1 MSAEE
6 VLLNFMGR
14 PGYKPMRLEAIVTAL
29 GGGREDLMRLRK
41 TMPRMLK
48 TGAVITVKGHLL
60 ALPAARA
67 AAPGTAPSPAR
78 KPEADLLEGTIL
90 FRPSGSARVVFD
102 AIPGSPP
109 RDQLH
114 IDSDDT
120 HVALHGDRVL
130 VKLNANRRDRNG
142 DDWGTGTVVRV
153 VKRALTQLTGT
164 LGNNRLQ
171 WFVVPD
177 DPRVS
182 REIIV
187 RDPARAGLVPAPKPG
202 DKVVA
207 RLDAWERRN
216 LSPTGTITEVLG
228 VTHTPMAEYLAIL
241 RRYGLNPEFP
251 PAVSAEANS
260 FGKTVQKADCMGR
273 EDFRAIPTI
282 TIDPDDA
289 KDFDDA
295 LSVQRMPNGNI
306 RVGIHIADVSSYV
319 KTGSPLDVEARQRGN
334 STYLVGTVIPMLPHA
349 LSSGLCSLVEAED
362 RLVKTVICEF
372 TREARLV
379 KTEFANSVIRSIKR
393 LTYKQAYGFLQHLTK
408 DEIRALPA
416 PPPHQTGSPGRPLAE
431 LTDAELDLIQGMIDD
446 LWSIGKVLRAER
458 FRAGSLDLDMKE
470 IKIYCDK
477 DGWADRTEVVKHDE
491 SHQLIEEFM
500 LLANESVA
508 TALDKGSVP
517 HVCRVHDDPDPEKLG
532 ALREELAG
540 NGFQVGDLTHRSEMV
555 KLLASLKD
563 REDGYT
569 IRIQLLRSLK
579 QACYRPSADGHFGL
593 AKQHYSHFTSPI
605 RRYAD
610 LLEHRIFDA
619 YIQKHGVRSAPKEPL
634 RSPGIGELTR
644 SCEHISIT
652 ERNSSEAERD
662 SVKIKILELFEREVA
677 RADKRPFEATITEVK
692 PHGLMIELNASQAYG
707 LVHMS
712 TLTDDYYCL
721 NDRGNMLVGSRTGRK
736 FMAGGV
742 IQVTV
747 DRVDRFKRQVDFRL
761 YDDRQTVKPRGP
773 ERRKGGHGR

>member
-1 MSAEE
+1 M
-6 VLLNFMGR
+6 
-14 PGYKPMRLEAIVTAL
+14 
-29 GGGREDLMRLRK
+29 
-41 TMPRMLK
+41 
-48 TGAVITVKGHLL
+48 
-60 ALPAARA
+60 
-67 AAPGTAPSPAR
+67 
-78 KPEADLLEGTIL
+78 
-90 FRPSGSARVVFD
+90 
-102 AIPGSPP
+102 
-109 RDQLH
+109 
-114 IDSDDT
+114 
-120 HVALHGDRVL
+120 
-130 VKLNANRRDRNG
+130 
-142 DDWGTGTVVRV
+142 
-153 VKRALTQLTGT
+153 
-164 LGNNRLQ
+164 
-171 WFVVPD
+171 
-177 DPRVS
+177 
-182 REIIV
+182 
-187 RDPARAGLVPAPKPG
+187 RDPSRAGLLPAPKPG
-202 DKVVA
+202 DKVVV

-260 FGKTVQKADCMGR
+260 FAKSVQKAECIGR

-416 PPPHQTGSPGRPLAE
+416 PPPHQTGSPGRPLSE

-446 LWSIGKVLRAER
+446 LWSIGKPLRAER

-579 QACYRPSADGHFGL
+579 QACYRASPDGHFGL

-619 YIQKHGVRSAPKEPL
+619 YIQKHGVRSAPKEPV

-662 SVKIKILELFEREVA
+662 SVKIKILELFEREVD

-712 TLTDDYYCL
+712 TLTDDHYRL
-721 NDRGNMLVGSRTGRK
+721 NDRGNILVGSRTGRK

-761 YDDRQTVKPRGP
+761 FDDRQTVKPRGP

>member
-1 MSAEE
+1 M
-6 VLLNFMGR
+6 
-14 PGYKPMRLEAIVTAL
+14 
-29 GGGREDLMRLRK
+29 
-41 TMPRMLK
+41 
-48 TGAVITVKGHLL
+48 
-60 ALPAARA
+60 
-67 AAPGTAPSPAR
+67 
-78 KPEADLLEGTIL
+78 
-90 FRPSGSARVVFD
+90 
-102 AIPGSPP
+102 
-109 RDQLH
+109 
-114 IDSDDT
+114 
-120 HVALHGDRVL
+120 
-130 VKLNANRRDRNG
+130 
-142 DDWGTGTVVRV
+142 
-153 VKRALTQLTGT
+153 
-164 LGNNRLQ
+164 
-171 WFVVPD
+171 
-177 DPRVS
+177 
-182 REIIV
+182 
-187 RDPARAGLVPAPKPG
+187 RDPARAGLTPAPKPG
-202 DKVVA
+202 DKVVV

-216 LSPTGTITEVLG
+216 LSPTGTVTEVLG

-241 RRYGLNPEFP
+241 RRYGLRPEFP
-251 PAVSAEANS
+251 PAVAAEANA
-260 FGKTVQKADCMGR
+260 FGKVVTKADCVGR

-295 LSVQRMPNGNI
+295 LSVQRMPDGNV
-306 RVGIHIADVSSYV
+306 RVGIHIADVSAYV
-319 KTGSPLDVEARQRGN
+319 KTGSPLDVEARERGN

-372 TREARLV
+372 TPDAQLV
-379 KTEFANSVIRSIKR
+379 KTEFANSVIRSVKR
-393 LTYKQAYGFLQHLTK
+393 LTYKQAYAFLQHLTK
-408 DEIRALPA
+408 DQIRALPA

-431 LTDAELDLIQGMIDD
+431 LTDAELDLVQGMIDD
-446 LWSIGKVLRAER
+446 LWNIAKVLRAER
-458 FRAGSLDLDMKE
+458 FRAGSLDLEMKE

-477 DGWADRTEVVKHDE
+477 DGWADRTEVVQHDE

-508 TALDKGSVP
+508 TALDKASIP
-517 HVCRVHDDPDPEKLG
+517 HVNRVHDDPDPEKLA

-540 NGFQVGDLTHRSEMV
+540 NGFKVGDLTHRSEMV

-579 QACYRPSADGHFGL
+579 QACYRPSPDGHFGL
-593 AKQHYSHFTSPI
+593 AKRHYSHFTSPI
-605 RRYAD
+605 RRYSD

-619 YIQKHGVRSAPKEPL
+619 FIQKQGVRSAPKEPL
-634 RSPGIGELTR
+634 RSPGLSELTR

-662 SVKIKILELFEREVA
+662 SVKIKLLELFEREAA
-677 RADKRPFEATITEVK
+677 RPDKRPFEATITDVK
-692 PHGLMIELNASQAYG
+692 PHGLMVELNASQAYG

-712 TLTDDYYCL
+712 TLTDDYYRL

-736 FMAGGV
+736 FMPGGV

-761 YDDRQTVKPRGP
+761 YDDRQVQKPRGP
-773 ERRKGGHGR
+773 ERRKGQR

>member
-6 VLLNFMGR
+6 ILLNFMGR
-14 PGYKPMRLEAIVTAL
+14 PGYKPMRLEQIITAL
-29 GGGREDLMRLRK
+29 GGSRDDLKRLQK
-41 TMPRMLK
+41 SIPRLLK
-48 TGAVITVKGHLL
+48 AGAVATVKGHLL
-60 ALPAARA
+60 TLPKAATGSKVPTRDD
-67 AAPGTAPSPAR
+67 S
-78 KPEADLLEGTIL
+78 LLEGTIL

-102 AIPGSPP
+102 AVPGEAP
-109 RDQLH
+109 REQLH
-114 IDSDDT
+114 IDADDT

-130 VKLNANRRDRNG
+130 IKINTGRRDRNG

-153 VKRALTQLTGT
+153 VKRALNQITGT
-164 LGNNRLQ
+164 LGHNRLQ

-177 DPRVS
+177 DPRIS

-187 RDPARAGLVPAPKPG
+187 RDPTKGDFKPAPLQG

-216 LSPTGTITEVLG
+216 LSPTGTVIEILG

-251 PAVSAEANS
+251 PAVAAEATS
-260 FGKTVQKADCMGR
+260 FSKQVSRSDCMGR
-273 EDFRAIPTI
+273 EDFRKIPTI

-295 LSVQRMPNGNI
+295 LSVERMPNGNI
-306 RVGIHIADVSSYV
+306 RVGIHIADVSHYV

-372 TREARLV
+372 TKEARLV
-379 KTEFANSVIRSIKR
+379 KTEFANSVIRSLKR
-393 LTYKQAYGFLQHLTK
+393 LTYKQAYGFLQKLSK
-408 DEIRALPA
+408 DELRALPA

-431 LTDAELDLIQGMIDD
+431 LRDDELDLIQGMIDD
-446 LWSIGKVLRAER
+446 LWSIGKVIRAER
-458 FRAGSLDLDMKE
+458 FRQGSLDLEMKE

-477 DGWADRTEVVKHDE
+477 DGWADRTEIVQHDE

-517 HVCRVHDDPDPEKLG
+517 HVCRVHDDPDPEKLA
-532 ALREELAG
+532 ALRLELSEDG
-540 NGFQVGDLTHRSEMV
+540 MKVGDLTHRSEMV
-555 KLLASLKD
+555 KLLASLKT

-579 QACYRPSADGHFGL
+579 QACYRPAPDGHFGL
-593 AKQHYSHFTSPI
+593 AKTHYSHFTSPI

-619 YIQKHGVRSAPKEPL
+619 YIAKHRVPSAPKDPP
-634 RSPGIGELTR
+634 RSPGLGELTR

-652 ERNSSEAERD
+652 ERNSAEAERD
-662 SVKIKILELFEREVA
+662 SVKIKILELFEREVE
-677 RADKRPFEATITEVK
+677 RKGDKRPFEATITDVK
-692 PHGLMIELNASQAYG
+692 PHGLMVELSASNAFG

-712 TLTDDYYCL
+712 TLTDDYYRI

-761 YDDRQTVKPRGP
+761 YDDRAAQKPRGP
-773 ERRKGGHGR
+773 ERRKGAR

>member
-6 VLLNFMGR
+6 VLLKFLGK
-14 PGYKPMRLEAIVTAL
+14 PGYKPMRLEAIVQAL
-29 GGGREDLMRLRK
+29 GGDKEDLRRLSK
-41 TMPRMLK
+41 TIPRLIK
-48 TGAVITVKGHLL
+48 AGAVVTVKGHLL
-60 ALPAARA
+60 ALPSAGF
-67 AAPGTAPSPAR
+67 APVGAPAR
-78 KPEADLLEGTIL
+78 KQASDLLEGTIL

-102 AIPGSPP
+102 AVPGSPP
-109 RDQLH
+109 REQLH
-114 IDSDDT
+114 IDADDT

-130 VKLNANRRDRNG
+130 IKLNANRRDRNG
-142 DDWGTGTVVRV
+142 DDWGTGTVVSI

-164 LGNNRLQ
+164 IGNNRLQ

-177 DPRVS
+177 DPRIS

-187 RDPARAGLVPAPKPG
+187 RDPARAGLTPAPKSG
-202 DKVVA
+202 DKVVV
-207 RLDAWERRN
+207 RLDVWERRN
-216 LSPTGTITEVLG
+216 LNPTGTVTEVLG

-241 RRYGLNPEFP
+241 RRYGLRPEFP
-251 PAVSAEANS
+251 PEVAAAANS
-260 FGKTVQKADCMGR
+260 FGKVVTKADCVGR
-273 EDFRAIPTI
+273 EDFRQIPTI

-295 LSVQRMPNGNI
+295 LSVQRMPNGNV

-319 KTGSPLDVEARQRGN
+319 KSGSPLDVEARERGN

-372 TREARLV
+372 TPDARLV
-379 KTEFANSVIRSIKR
+379 KTEFANSVIRSVKR

-458 FRAGSLDLDMKE
+458 FRAGSLDLEMKE

-477 DGWADRTEVVKHDE
+477 DGWADRTEVVQHDS

-508 TALDKGSVP
+508 TALDKASIP
-517 HVCRVHDDPDPEKLG
+517 HVNRVHDDPDPEKLA

-579 QACYRPSADGHFGL
+579 QACYRPSPDGHFGL
-593 AKQHYSHFTSPI
+593 AKLHYSHFTSPI
-605 RRYAD
+605 RRYSD

-619 YIQKHGVRSAPKEPL
+619 YIQKNGVRSAPKEPL

-662 SVKIKILELFEREVA
+662 SVKIKLLELFEREAA
-677 RADKRPFEATITEVK
+677 RPDKRPFEATITDVK
-692 PHGLMIELNASQAYG
+692 PHGLMVELNASQAYG

-712 TLTDDYYCL
+712 TLTDDYYRL

-736 FMAGGV
+736 FMPGGV

-761 YDDRQTVKPRGP
+761 YDDRQVQKPRGP
-773 ERRKGGHGR
+773 ERRKGQR

>member
-662 SVKIKILELFEREVA
+662 SVKIKILELFEREVD

-712 TLTDDYYCL
+712 TLTDDHYRL

>member
-6 VLLNFMGR
+6 VLLKFLAR
-14 PGYKPMRLEAIVTAL
+14 PGYKPMRLEAIVQAL
-29 GGGREDLMRLRK
+29 GGTREDLRRLSK
-41 TMPRMLK
+41 TIPRLIK
-48 TGAVITVKGHLL
+48 AGAVVTVKGHQL
-60 ALPAARA
+60 ALPF
-67 AAPGTAPSPAR
+67 PGQGGGVR
-78 KPEADLLEGTIL
+78 KPDAELLEGTIL

-102 AIPGSPP
+102 AVPGSPP
-109 RDQLH
+109 REQLH
-114 IDSDDT
+114 VDADDT

-130 VKLNANRRDRNG
+130 VKLNANRRERNG
-142 DDWGTGTVVRV
+142 DDWGTGSVVRI

-164 LGNNRLQ
+164 IGNNRLQ

-177 DPRVS
+177 DPRIS

-187 RDPARAGLVPAPKPG
+187 RDPARAGLTPAPKPG
-202 DKVVA
+202 DKVVV

-216 LSPTGTITEVLG
+216 LSPTGTVTEVLG

-241 RRYGLNPEFP
+241 RRYGLRPEFP
-251 PAVSAEANS
+251 PAVAAEANA
-260 FGKTVQKADCMGR
+260 FGKVVTKADYVGR

-295 LSVQRMPNGNI
+295 LSVQRMPNGNV

-319 KTGSPLDVEARQRGN
+319 KTGSPLDVEARERGN

-372 TREARLV
+372 TPDARLV
-379 KTEFANSVIRSIKR
+379 KTEFANSVIRSVKR

-408 DEIRALPA
+408 DQLRALPA

-431 LTDAELDLIQGMIDD
+431 LTDAELDLVQGMIDD
-446 LWSIGKVLRAER
+446 LWNIAKVLRAER
-458 FRAGSLDLDMKE
+458 FRAGSLDLEMKE

-477 DGWADRTEVVKHDE
+477 DGWADRTEVVTHDE

-508 TALDKGSVP
+508 TALDKASIP
-517 HVCRVHDDPDPEKLG
+517 HVNRVHDDPDPEKLA

-540 NGFQVGDLTHRSEMV
+540 NGFKVGDLTHRSEMV
-555 KLLASLKD
+555 KLLASLKE
-563 REDGYT
+563 REDGYS

-579 QACYRPSADGHFGL
+579 QACYRPSPDGHFGL
-593 AKQHYSHFTSPI
+593 AKRHYSHFTSPI
-605 RRYAD
+605 RRYSD

-619 YIQKHGVRSAPKEPL
+619 FIQKQGVRSAPKEPL

-662 SVKIKILELFEREVA
+662 SVKIKLLELFEREAA
-677 RADKRPFEATITEVK
+677 RPDKRPFEATITDVK
-692 PHGLMIELNASQAYG
+692 PHGLMVELNASQAYG

-712 TLTDDYYCL
+712 TLTDDYYRL
-721 NDRGNMLVGSRTGRK
+721 NDRGNMLVGGRTGRK
-736 FMAGGV
+736 FMPGGV

-761 YDDRQTVKPRGP
+761 YDDRQAQKPRGP
-773 ERRKGGHGR
+773 ERRKGQR

>member
-1 MSAEE
+1 
-6 VLLNFMGR
+6 
-14 PGYKPMRLEAIVTAL
+14 
-29 GGGREDLMRLRK
+29 
-41 TMPRMLK
+41 
-48 TGAVITVKGHLL
+48 
-60 ALPAARA
+60 
-67 AAPGTAPSPAR
+67 
-78 KPEADLLEGTIL
+78 
-90 FRPSGSARVVFD
+90 
-102 AIPGSPP
+102 
-109 RDQLH
+109 
-114 IDSDDT
+114 
-120 HVALHGDRVL
+120 
-130 VKLNANRRDRNG
+130 
-142 DDWGTGTVVRV
+142 
-153 VKRALTQLTGT
+153 
-164 LGNNRLQ
+164 
-171 WFVVPD
+171 
-177 DPRVS
+177 
-182 REIIV
+182 
-187 RDPARAGLVPAPKPG
+187 
-202 DKVVA
+202 
-207 RLDAWERRN
+207 
-216 LSPTGTITEVLG
+216 
-228 VTHTPMAEYLAIL
+228 MAEYLAIL
-241 RRYGLNPEFP
+241 RRYGLRPEFP
-251 PAVSAEANS
+251 PEVAAAANS
-260 FGKTVQKADCMGR
+260 FGKTVQKADCVGR
-273 EDFRAIPTI
+273 EDFRQIPTI

-295 LSVQRMPNGNI
+295 LSVQRMPNGNV

-319 KTGSPLDVEARQRGN
+319 KSGSPLDVEARERGN

-372 TREARLV
+372 TPDARLV
-379 KTEFANSVIRSIKR
+379 KTEFANSVIRSVKR

-458 FRAGSLDLDMKE
+458 FRAGSLDLEMKE

-477 DGWADRTEVVKHDE
+477 DGWADRTEVVQHDS

-508 TALDKGSVP
+508 TALDKASIP
-517 HVCRVHDDPDPEKLG
+517 HVNRVHDDPDPEKLA

-593 AKQHYSHFTSPI
+593 AKLHYSHFTSPI
-605 RRYAD
+605 RRYSD

-619 YIQKHGVRSAPKEPL
+619 YIQKQGVRSAPKEAL

-662 SVKIKILELFEREVA
+662 SVKIKLLELFEREAA
-677 RADKRPFEATITEVK
+677 RPDKRPFEATITDVK
-692 PHGLMIELNASQAYG
+692 PHGLMVELNASQAYG

-712 TLTDDYYCL
+712 TLTDDYYRL

-736 FMAGGV
+736 FMPGGV
-742 IQVTV
+742 ITVTV

-761 YDDRQTVKPRGP
+761 YDERLAQKPRGP
-773 ERRKGGHGR
+773 ERRKGQR

>member
-431 LTDAELDLIQGMIDD
+431 LTDAELNLIQGMIDD

-712 TLTDDYYCL
+712 TLTDDYYRL

-773 ERRKGGHGR
+773 ERRTGGHGR

>member
-593 AKQHYSHFTSPI
+593 AKQHYSHFSSPI

-610 LLEHRIFDA
+610 VLEHRIFDA

-712 TLTDDYYCL
+712 TLTDDYYRL

>member
-1 MSAEE
+1 
-6 VLLNFMGR
+6 
-14 PGYKPMRLEAIVTAL
+14 
-29 GGGREDLMRLRK
+29 
-41 TMPRMLK
+41 
-48 TGAVITVKGHLL
+48 
-60 ALPAARA
+60 
-67 AAPGTAPSPAR
+67 
-78 KPEADLLEGTIL
+78 
-90 FRPSGSARVVFD
+90 
-102 AIPGSPP
+102 
-109 RDQLH
+109 
-114 IDSDDT
+114 
-120 HVALHGDRVL
+120 
-130 VKLNANRRDRNG
+130 
-142 DDWGTGTVVRV
+142 
-153 VKRALTQLTGT
+153 
-164 LGNNRLQ
+164 
-171 WFVVPD
+171 
-177 DPRVS
+177 
-182 REIIV
+182 
-187 RDPARAGLVPAPKPG
+187 
-202 DKVVA
+202 
-207 RLDAWERRN
+207 
-216 LSPTGTITEVLG
+216 
-228 VTHTPMAEYLAIL
+228 MAEYLAIL
-241 RRYGLNPEFP
+241 RRYGLRPEFP
-251 PAVSAEANS
+251 PEVAAAANS
-260 FGKTVQKADCMGR
+260 FGKVVTKADCVGR
-273 EDFRAIPTI
+273 EDFRQIPTI

-295 LSVQRMPNGNI
+295 LSVQRMPNGNV

-319 KTGSPLDVEARQRGN
+319 KSGSPLDVEARERGN

-372 TREARLV
+372 TPDARLV
-379 KTEFANSVIRSIKR
+379 KTEFANSVIRSVKR

-458 FRAGSLDLDMKE
+458 FRAGSLDLEMKE

-477 DGWADRTEVVKHDE
+477 DGWADRTEVVQHDS

-508 TALDKGSVP
+508 TALDKASIP
-517 HVCRVHDDPDPEKLG
+517 HVNRVHDDPDPEKLA

-593 AKQHYSHFTSPI
+593 AKLHYSHFTSPI
-605 RRYAD
+605 RRYSD

-619 YIQKHGVRSAPKEPL
+619 YIQKQGVRSAPKEPL

-662 SVKIKILELFEREVA
+662 SVKIKLLELFEREAA
-677 RADKRPFEATITEVK
+677 RPDKRPFEATITDVK
-692 PHGLMIELNASQAYG
+692 PHGLMVELNASQAYG

-712 TLTDDYYCL
+712 TLTDDYYRL

-736 FMAGGV
+736 FMPGGV
-742 IQVTV
+742 ITVTV

-761 YDDRQTVKPRGP
+761 YDERLAQKPRGP
-773 ERRKGGHGR
+773 ERRKGQR